1 MTKNNQYD
9 EIKKL
14 LQASNKMLSNKNL
27 NENLSKIRNQYR
39 ILNEQED
46 SAIARINPIKDIEK
60 DIEQTSNKK
69 DKQQSYKISGNII
82 TLHGKEKNQLEL
94 TSDEKSAF
102 QETMNEFKE
111 EVSELVDF
119 EILNLYTNNVEW
131 GGQIYDLDIKFYYTI
146 GENNGIYINGDMI
159 KADDEFLTVLDKL
172 KIFYEKFKSKWGR
185 ILANRKLS

>member
-1 MTKNNQYD
+1 
-9 EIKKL
+9 
-14 LQASNKMLSNKNL
+14 MLSNKNL